1 MEFDCCPFCDVEGSH
16 PQNHVENIFY
26 GSAPHPAVNKLRDC
40 PFESVKILA
49 HFTDDHLPCLD
60 VEAVIDGEI
69 FQFAMCWLDTVT
81 FRLVHRALESS
92 HSQEA
97 LRSFILEREDESRRA
112 D

>member
-1 MEFDCCPFCDVEGSH
+1 
-16 PQNHVENIFY
+16 
-26 GSAPHPAVNKLRDC
+26 
-40 PFESVKILA
+40 
-49 HFTDDHLPCLD
+49 LD